1 MEINIAFLRF
11 IWLQNLTVFRLETG
25 KSYELGSFWAG
36 NKVRE
41 GFKGQNKPRVKWES
55 EVHLKIIINSV
66 RIQHE
71 IAKFRVMRNE
81 AGDKNRNWINT
92 LEFHTKEFGIHPSKR
107 LKGLKSR
114 KKCSQIYTFKDCFKE
129 QRESC
134 TVVPLKK
141 PQRISI
147 LEDSEKRSL
156 CQRLSKRNQKDKE
169 KYQHI
174 ICCIQKLR
182 FQGGSFWTS
191 RMLL

>member
-1 MEINIAFLRF
+1 MEINIAFLGF

-81 AGDKNRNWINT
+81 AGDKNRNWMINT

-114 KKCSQIYTFKDCFKE
+114 KNAAK
-129 QRESC
+129 
-134 TVVPLKK
+134 
-141 PQRISI
+141 SI
-147 LEDSEKRSL
+147 LLKIASKNKESL
-156 CQRLSKRNQKDKE
+156 VLLCHWKNLRE
-169 KYQHI
+169 YQY
-174 ICCIQKLR
+174 
-182 FQGGSFWTS
+182 
-191 RMLL
+191 